1 MNITEQ
7 SRLQV
12 RLNGLEITADLV
24 TPVIYAAIVQR
35 AYARAEDD
43 FRTAAAPSATD
54 VYGRLYFAE
63 QWLVQ
68 IRAFADALR
77 EVAKE
82 EVFIVPAK
90 AAAKVYDELFPGVG
104 IGRDLKLVMVSDGQV
119 LAAGPDGEAR
129 FPISAEAVI
138 ALEAI
143 LIALVDAMPSR
154 PSLKAAG

>member
-1 MNITEQ
+1 MIRMAVA
-7 SRLQV
+7 S
-12 RLNGLEITADLV
+12 A
-24 TPVIYAAIVQR
+24 PVIAKPVVGLSGTGGTGVIA
-35 AYARAEDD
+35 
-43 FRTAAAPSATD
+43 AAAPSATD